1 MIRYKIDV
9 LLALKNAGWTTYK
22 IRKEK
27 LVGESA
33 MQRIREGELP
43 SWGALDVICSLLH
56 CQPGDIVEYVDA
68 PNEPAKTE

>member
-1 MIRYKIDV
+1 MLRYKVDI
-9 LLALKNAGWTTYK
+9 LAELKEAGCTTYK

-27 LVGESA
+27 LIGERV

-43 SWGALDVICSLLH
+43 SWGALDVICGLLH
-56 CQPGDIVEYVDA
+56 CQPGDIVEYIDA